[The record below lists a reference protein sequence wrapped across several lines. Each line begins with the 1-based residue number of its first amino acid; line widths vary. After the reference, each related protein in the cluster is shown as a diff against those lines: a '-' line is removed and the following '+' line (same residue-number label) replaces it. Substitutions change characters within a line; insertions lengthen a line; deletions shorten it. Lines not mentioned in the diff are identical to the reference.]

1 MNLQGRGGIFAATS
15 AWTALAAVLAVR
27 VAGRA
32 ADDFFITYRYAWN
45 LVHGHGFV
53 FNPGERVFGLTDPGL
68 GLLLAGFNAITRVP
82 IPILGTV
89 TTAVSL
95 VGIALVLL
103 LDLGER
109 GRRIE
114 ALAGGTL
121 LVGSSWM
128 WVSQGAG
135 VFPSLLLL
143 LLAAR
148 LAGRRAALAGLLAGA
163 AVWMRPDALAGAGL
177 LGLLLWS
184 ERRLVPWRYA
194 VVSLAVIGLGA
205 GAAWLWFGTA
215 VPNTVGAKIAMASA
229 AAAVQ
234 DMDPLRFWVIASSFL
249 PRHWGPWWA
258 AVVALGITGQV
269 PLFLGSGRAG
279 RLLVLFGAALAVI
292 YPLIGAPFF
301 IWYTAVT
308 LAALLYGLPALG
320 LWWMRASAQPAT
332 RPWRLAGGAV
342 ALAVFLPVFV
352 SLIPRSCRW
361 FRSYNWQ
368 RNLEVYQQ
376 AALWIRERSAPD
388 EAIAYVEIGVLAYAS
403 ERPVVDLLGLVTPE
417 AVPFVLAND
426 LPGAFLARPAPWVL
440 HHTRGR
446 MESLIQRRWFRR
458 NFREVVRFEKP
469 GGGRLTVYHIRRD
482 ARLPPPRPPREPAPP
497 RTPGRR
503 RGNVPK
509 AGDGT
514 PSSL

>member
-1 MNLQGRGGIFAATS
+1 MSLEGRGGIVAAAA

-27 VAGRA
+27 LVGKA

-68 GLLLAGFNAITRVP
+68 GLLLAALHAITRVP

-103 LDLGER
+103 LELGER

-135 VFPSLLLL
+135 AFPSLLFLL
-143 LLAAR
+143 IAAR
-148 LAGRRAALAGLLAGA
+148 IADRRPALAGLLAGA

-177 LGLLLWS
+177 LGLLLWI
-184 ERRLVPWRYA
+184 ERRRIPWRYGVA
-194 VVSLAVIGLGA
+194 SLAMICLGA

-215 VPNTVGAKIAMASA
+215 WPNTVGAKIAMATAASA
-229 AAAVQ
+229 AQ
-234 DMDPLRFWVIASSFL
+234 DPGPLRFWARAAVLL

-258 AVVALGITGQV
+258 AIGAAGIAGLV
-269 PLFLGSGRAG
+269 PLFAGSGRAG

-301 IWYTAVT
+301 NWYTVVTVAAV
-308 LAALLYGLPALG
+308 LYGLPALG
-320 LWWMRASAQPAT
+320 LWWMRSPAQPAS
-332 RPWRLAGGAV
+332 RSRRLAGGAV
-342 ALAVFLPVFV
+342 ALAVLLPVLV
-352 SLIPRSCRW
+352 SLIPRSWGW
-361 FRSYNWQ
+361 FRGFGWQ
-368 RNLEVYQQ
+368 THLEVYQQ
-376 AALWIRERSAPD
+376 AGLWIRERSAPD
-388 EAIAYVEIGVLAYAS
+388 EAIAYVEIGVLAYTS
-403 ERPVVDLLGLVTPE
+403 ERPVIDLLGLVTPE
-417 AVPFVLAND
+417 AVPYVLAKD

-446 MESLIQRRWFRR
+446 MESLIRRRWFRR
-458 NFREVVRFEKP
+458 NFREVAHFDKP
-469 GGGRLTVYHIRRD
+469 GGARLTIYHIRRG
-482 ARLPPPRPPREPAPP
+482 AKLPAPRPPREWQ
-497 RTPGRR
+497 
-503 RGNVPK
+503 GNIENIPK
-509 AGDGT
+509 AGRGAP
-514 PSSL
+514 PSL